1 MDEENDLLNESYE
14 SMTQVDPLS
23 LLLSVKT
30 SNHVYVKS
38 DEYAWVPA
46 RLLESDGEKATVSI
60 PHYRDEQ
67 AIQSDG
73 GRGSKTSS
81 KVVVELKDYPTRAL
95 YLQNVDEE
103 GNLREVEDMVD
114 LPFLHEAAIL
124 YNLKFRHKQGKPYTR
139 TGDIVIACNP
149 YQWYNHLYT
158 DQVRHQYAETLV
170 WSIPDGS
177 CDPRSTI
184 TPHVYEA
191 SALAYR
197 GLSVEG
203 DDQSIL
209 VSGESGAGKT
219 ETVKILLSHL
229 ASVQR
234 GRSAKPLP
242 DVPHQK
248 QHDPIVQRVLD
259 SNPLL
264 EAFGNAKTV
273 RNDNSSRF
281 GKYLQLQFDAE
292 DPAAAAFAGKTAP
305 SCVLAGSKCE
315 VYLLEK
321 SRVCLHEE
329 DTERTYHIFYQLL
342 AAPEEQKV
350 KFWKGLEDT
359 DHESFCYVGHTDT
372 HEIEGKSDA
381 ERFQYTVD
389 SLALVGIEG
398 ETLRNLMRVICIVL
412 QLGNLIFDPDETDDG
427 KTVISDEADLLAL
440 AELMGVTST
449 DLQSALTIRTIIA
462 RNEEFK
468 VPLNSTAAKESC
480 DAYAKEIYAKTF
492 LWLVRTVN
500 DATCAEMNYEGG
512 RKSGFGLIGLLD
524 IFGFESFE
532 TNRFEQLCIN
542 YANEKLQQKFTQ
554 DIFRSVQQEYEF
566 EGIELGEIT
575 YDDNTDVLDLVEGRM
590 GLLAF
595 LNEEC
600 LRPGGNDKGFV
611 SKVQAMNKDNPCFIR
626 ENHFHDCEFGIHHYA
641 GRVIYDADAFV
652 TKNTD
657 TLCKDLQEISAKST
671 NPIIAKE
678 LVNDSMVNTAT
689 SSGASG
695 ASKAKK
701 KAPARAAN
709 QQKSSKPGMTASNRQ
724 NSSSIAQDTVWTKF
738 KSQLTSLMS
747 SLKLTRTRYIRCIK
761 PNTLK
766 EPLVMQHQST
776 VEQLRCAGVV
786 AAVTISRSAF
796 PNRLEHEVVT
806 DRFKSAWK
814 PGQLIKAEESA
825 AENLEERP
833 RILAQALLTS
843 ALKPLAYL
851 NETGHTVQAFVL
863 GRSRTYFRA
872 GALEFLESERLKR
885 LATWATL
892 IQRCARRFTA
902 RSLYL
907 KQRSLAIKIASYTR
921 MRSKRRAYQHLRKV
935 SIMLQC
941 WYRCIWAASVL
952 DRLNRDHK
960 ATLIQTHWRMS
971 MAVDSLRQS
980 RKATIQIQRIMR
992 GAIQRPK
999 FRAALHE
1006 RREEAKLENQLR
1018 ALQRKLEEAEQAR
1031 VEAER
1036 KAEERARARIEA
1048 EAKAA
1053 EEAKLKAAEE
1063 AEEKKNDPVD
1073 DDESAVHSAVSRL
1086 SSDGVSELHVDE
1098 SPESQTRS
1106 LSAQQQT
1113 LMDESGRMLEYL
1125 RKEVFKYRTQNAQM
1139 RADFDVLKE
1148 NNQRLMDANA
1158 SAGASFSA
1166 LNQHTKQLSKANEK
1180 LTAELAAYKKQAQK
1194 LGVIQVELKEEL
1206 KMKQATYVA
1215 EVHSRLQYQKALQKI
1230 VDLVEQ
1236 RCRDPRLA
1244 EDILRVADTCDSEF
1258 SQGTTTVASPKDTL
1272 STPSPGGT
1280 SDSASR
1286 RDSFLMTS
1294 IRSLWS

>member
-1 MDEENDLLNESYE
+1 M
-14 SMTQVDPLS
+14 
-23 LLLSVKT
+23 
-30 SNHVYVKS
+30 
-38 DEYAWVPA
+38 
-46 RLLESDGEKATVSI
+46 
-60 PHYRDEQ
+60 
-67 AIQSDG
+67 
-73 GRGSKTSS
+73 
-81 KVVVELKDYPTRAL
+81 
-95 YLQNVDEE
+95 
-103 GNLREVEDMVD
+103 
-114 LPFLHEAAIL
+114 
-124 YNLKFRHKQGKPYTR
+124 
-139 TGDIVIACNP
+139 
-149 YQWYNHLYT
+149 
-158 DQVRHQYAETLV
+158 
-170 WSIPDGS
+170 
-177 CDPRSTI
+177 
-184 TPHVYEA
+184 
-191 SALAYR
+191 
-197 GLSVEG
+197 SVEG

-242 DVPHQK
+242 DAPHQK

-264 EAFGNAKTV
+264 EAFGNAKTI

-292 DPAAAAFAGKTAP
+292 DPAAAAIAGKNAP

-329 DTERTYHIFYQLL
+329 ETERTYHIFYQLL
-342 AAPEEQKV
+342 AAPEEQKL

-359 DHESFCYVGHTDT
+359 DNESFCYVGHTDT

-381 ERFQYTVD
+381 ERFQYTID

-398 ETLRNLMRVICIVL
+398 DTLRNLMRVICMVL
-412 QLGNLIFDPDETDDG
+412 QLGNLIFDPDENDDG
-427 KTVISDEADLLAL
+427 KTVISDEADLHAL

-449 DLQSALTIRTIIA
+449 DLQNALTIRTIIA

-500 DATCAEMNYEGG
+500 NATCAEMNYEGG
-512 RKSGFGLIGLLD
+512 RSSGFGLIGLLD

-532 TNRFEQLCIN
+532 INRFEQLCIN

-566 EGIELGEIT
+566 EGIELANIKFE
-575 YDDNTDVLDLVEGRM
+575 DNTSVLDLVEGRM

-626 ENHFHDCEFGIHHYA
+626 ENHFDDCQFGIHHYA

-652 TKNTD
+652 TKNMD
-657 TLCKDLQEISAKST
+657 TLCKDLQELSAKST

-678 LVNDSMVNTAT
+678 IVNDSMVNASSS
-689 SSGASG
+689 SSGQG
-695 ASKAKK
+695 KSKTKK
-701 KAPARAAN
+701 KAPARAAA
-709 QQKSSKPGMTASNRQ
+709 QQKSSKQAMTSSNRQ
-724 NSSSIAQDTVWTKF
+724 NSNSIAQDTVWTKF
-738 KSQLTSLMS
+738 KSQLTTLMS
-747 SLKLTRTRYIRCIK
+747 SLKQTRARYIRCIK
-761 PNTLK
+761 PNAFK
-766 EPLVMQHQST
+766 EPLLMQHLST

-814 PGQLIKAEESA
+814 PGELLKAEEA
-825 AENLEERP
+825 AEDNLEEKP

-843 ALKPLAYL
+843 ALAPLAYE

-872 GALEFLESERLKR
+872 GALEYLESERLKR
-885 LATWATL
+885 LAVWATL
-892 IQRCARRFTA
+892 IQRCARRFMAQSTF
-902 RSLYL
+902 L
-907 KQRSLAIKIASYTR
+907 KQRSLAIKVASYVR
-921 MRSKRRAYQHLRKV
+921 MRIKRKAYCHLRKV
-935 SIMLQC
+935 SITLQC
-941 WYRCIWAASVL
+941 WYRCLWAASVL
-952 DRLNRDHK
+952 NRLNRDYK
-960 ATLIQTHWRMS
+960 ATLIQNRWRMT
-971 MAVDSLRQS
+971 MAVENLRKSL
-980 RKATIQIQRIMR
+980 KATIQIQRIMR
-992 GAIQRPK
+992 GALQRPK

-1006 RREEAKLENQLR
+1006 RREEAKLENQLL
-1018 ALQRKLEEAEQAR
+1018 ALQRKLEEAEKAR
-1031 VEAER
+1031 AEAEK

-1048 EAKAA
+1048 EKKAA
-1053 EEAKLKAAEE
+1053 EEAQKTIEVT
-1063 AEEKKNDPVD
+1063 EEKKNEHA
-1073 DDESAVHSAVSRL
+1073 DEAESVVHSAVSRL
-1086 SSDGVSELHVDE
+1086 SSDGVSELQVDE
-1098 SPESQTRS
+1098 SPESQTRA

-1125 RKEVFKYRTQNAQM
+1125 RKEVFRYRTQNAQM
-1139 RADFDVLKE
+1139 RTDFDILKE

-1166 LNQHTKQLSKANEK
+1166 LNQHTKQLAKANEK
-1180 LTAELAAYKKQAQK
+1180 LTTELAAYKKQAQK
-1194 LGVIQVELKEEL
+1194 LGVLQVELKEEL

-1215 EVHSRLQYQKALQKI
+1215 EVHSRLQYQKALQRI
-1230 VDLVEQ
+1230 VDLVES
-1236 RCRDPRLA
+1236 RCRDTRLA
-1244 EDILRVADTCDSEF
+1244 EDILKVADSCDSEF
-1258 SQGTTTVASPKDTL
+1258 SQGAAGASSPKDTL
-1272 STPSPGGT
+1272 STPSPGGST
-1280 SDSASR
+1280 DSASR